1 MIEFSIR
8 SSGRSQMI
16 DITPQVQQRLIGE
29 GLRDG
34 ICVVYVPHTTAGVTV
49 NEGADPSVCED
60 ILATLGKLIPEDAGY
75 RHMEGNSD
83 SHLKTSLVGNSTTLI
98 VQNGSLVLGTW
109 QRIFFCEFD
118 GPRTRRV
125 NLKLIR
131 SGA

>member
-16 DITPQVQQRLIGE
+16 DITPQVRRKLSGDGI
-29 GLRDG
+29 RDG
-34 ICVVYVPHTTAGVTV
+34 LCVVYVPHTTAGVTV

-60 ILATLGKLIPEDAGY
+60 ILAALGKLIPEDAGY
-75 RHMEGNSD
+75 RHTEGNSD
-83 SHLKTSLVGNSTTLI
+83 SHLKTSLVGNSATLI
-98 VQNGSLVLGTW
+98 VENGSLVLGTW

-125 NLKLIR
+125 NLKLVR